1 MRKIIIIIICAVLAL
16 VIYKVAS
23 AYHEITIE
31 NDSIWDRITGIFRR
45 DPTPFPEDP
54 NPIPSPITD
63 RLSVLILGI
72 RGEDDIEDGGLL
84 TDTMLLASIDK
95 KTKNGFIVS
104 IPRDLWLDMNIS
116 LKDGKPFHLTGKINE
131 AYARGLEHG
140 QGLSLTSQ
148 AVSRITGV
156 PIDRAIVF
164 DFNAFKDI
172 VDILGGIDIVLAQPF
187 SEPKQWGDGFSL
199 PAGLNHLDG
208 EKSLYYA
215 RSRYSSSDFDRA
227 RRQQEVIFAIKKKA
241 SEQGLLK
248 TTKLATDL
256 LEKLK
261 DDVRTNI
268 SFWEIP
274 DLLSLASDIN
284 SSALKHAVLTTE
296 NLLMETHNPKGEYI
310 LLPKTGDFKAMR
322 EYFKGLL

>member
-187 SEPKQWGDGFSL
+187 SEPKQWGGGFSL

-241 SEQGLLK
+241 TELGFIANPVKISNLFSSLKGNLK
-248 TTKLATDL
+248 TNVQL
-256 LEKLK
+256 
-261 DDVRTNI
+261 
-268 SFWEIP
+268 WEIG
-274 DLLSLASDIN
+274 DMISLSKKLNKNLQKTS
-284 SSALKHAVLTTE
+284 VLSTD
-296 NLLMETHNPKGEYI
+296 NLLYESTGIKGE
-310 LLPKTGDFKAMR
+310 
-322 EYFKGLL
+322 